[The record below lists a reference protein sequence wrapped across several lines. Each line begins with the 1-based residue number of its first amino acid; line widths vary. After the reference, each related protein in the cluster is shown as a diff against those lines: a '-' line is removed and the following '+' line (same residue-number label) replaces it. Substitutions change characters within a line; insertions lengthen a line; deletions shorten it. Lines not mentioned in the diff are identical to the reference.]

1 MPSRNFMF
9 GFDSTFGSLGAMSI
23 LGLIAVV
30 GILLIYKSKDPKT
43 GERNMPMFIIGAIMV
58 VLTSLSFL
66 PVFGLGYLFEE
77 MFQN

>member
-1 MPSRNFMF
+1 MF